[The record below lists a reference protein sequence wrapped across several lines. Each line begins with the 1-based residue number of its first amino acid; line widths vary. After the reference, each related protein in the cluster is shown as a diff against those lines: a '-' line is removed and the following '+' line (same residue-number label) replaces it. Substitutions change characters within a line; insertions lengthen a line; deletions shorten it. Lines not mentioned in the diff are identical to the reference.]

1 MLSEM
6 SWLSITSVSDAGG
19 LVTHIVPIDD
29 THDHELSSECWCDPK
44 LDEEHW
50 VATHQSADG
59 REDFESGARKPS

>member
-6 SWLSITSVSDAGG
+6 SWLSITSVSNAGG

-29 THDHELSSECWCDPK
+29 MHDHELSFDCWCCPG

-50 VATHQSADG
+50 VATHHSADG
-59 REDFESGARKPS
+59 REDVGRGVRKPS